1 MSGLFGG
8 GGTKTVYV
16 TQPATTTTA
25 VSPEQAAAQGANKG
39 ATDLEKLTA
48 QKDLTRE
55 YNKSAKRID
64 IGAVGGDTTLSSGS
78 LLSLGS
84 KLG

>member
-8 GGTKTVYV
+8 GNDIPVVQATKD
-16 TQPATTTTA
+16 
-25 VSPEQAAAQGANKG
+25 ANKG
-39 ATDLEKLTA
+39 ATDIEKLKQ
-48 QKDLTRE
+48 QKERK
-55 YNKSAKRID
+55 KSYG
-64 IGAVGGDTTLSSGS
+64 GAMSATDNLLSGDTTLSSGS

>member
-8 GGTKTVYV
+8 GNDIPVV
-16 TQPATTTTA
+16 
-25 VSPEQAAAQGANKG
+25 QAAQDANKG
-39 ATDLEKLTA
+39 ATDIEKLK
-48 QKDLTRE
+48 QKKERK
-55 YNKSAKRID
+55 KSYG
-64 IGAVGGDTTLSSGS
+64 GAMSATDNLLSGDTTLSSGS

>member
-1 MSGLFGG
+1 MSGLFGGG

-16 TQPATTTTA
+16 TQPATTTA

>member
-8 GGTKTVYV
+8 GKTQYV
-16 TQPATTTTA
+16 APA
-25 VSPEQAAAQGANKG
+25 VSTVEQAATDAKKG
-39 ATDLEKLTA
+39 ATDIEKMK
-48 QKDLTRE
+48 QKKELKNS
-55 YNKSAKRID
+55 YGKA
-64 IGAVGGDTTLSSGS
+64 IGASVAGLDNMLSGGDTTLASGS